1 MKHCEEEQRAIESTE
16 VLWKFKMRAKKDLNV
31 FLVPLMLVI
40 DFSAGIDW

>member
-1 MKHCEEEQRAIESTE
+1 MERTETLWEFQTRAQR
-16 VLWKFKMRAKKDLNV
+16 DLNV